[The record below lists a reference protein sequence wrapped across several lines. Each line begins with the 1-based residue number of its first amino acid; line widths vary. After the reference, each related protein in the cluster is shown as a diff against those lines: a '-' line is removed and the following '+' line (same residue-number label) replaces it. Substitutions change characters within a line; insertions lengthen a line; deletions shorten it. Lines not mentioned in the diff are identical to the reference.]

1 MGLELDLLITAFL
14 VFLSAFFAA
23 SEIALVSLSKARVH
37 AIWEMEKGKAA
48 AERLKYL
55 KEHQDSTLTAIIIG
69 TNFVNVAAAA
79 VATEVALQVFGDA
92 GVAIA
97 TGVMTFV
104 LLTFGDILPKI
115 IVVGMAERFMLLFS
129 GVLYCLRI
137 ALYPV
142 VWVLKGIS
150 VIARERLALASKYPK
165 ITESELLSLVD
176 LGAKEGTVSK
186 VERDFATNVFKF
198 GHKTAKE
205 VMVPRKKLFAMPEE
219 ATIRDLIDEMGR
231 LKKTHARIPVYS
243 GDLDNITGKVYI
255 KDLLDYVLRGD
266 TARPLKKMKRS
277 IKFVME
283 KKRIDDLFREL
294 QEKRQHIAIVRND
307 TGKVVGVVTTEDILE
322 EVVGELY
329 DELEMPP
336 PPK

>member
-1 MGLELDLLITAFL
+1 MGLELDIFITAVL

-37 AIWEMEKGKAA
+37 AIWEMEKSKSS
-48 AERLKYL
+48 ERLKFL
-55 KEHQDSTLTAIIIG
+55 KEHQDSALTAIIIG
-69 TNFVNVAAAA
+69 TNFVNVAAAS
-79 VATEVALQVFGDA
+79 VATQVSLQLFGDA

-115 IVVGMAERFMLLFS
+115 MVIGMAERFMLKFS
-129 GVLYCLRI
+129 WVLYHLRI
-137 ALYPV
+137 LLYPA

-150 VIARERLALASKYPK
+150 VLARERFALASKYPR
-165 ITESELLSLVD
+165 ITESELLALVD

-186 VERDFATNVFKF
+186 IERDFAANVFQF
-198 GHKTAKE
+198 GHKTARD
-205 VMVPRKKLFAMPEE
+205 VMVPRNKMFAMPEE
-219 ATIRDLIDEMGR
+219 ATIKDLIDEMGR
-231 LKKTHARIPVYS
+231 LKKTHARIPIYQ

-294 QEKRQHIAIVRND
+294 QEKRQHIAIVRSE
-307 TGKVVGVVTTEDILE
+307 TGKVLGVVTTEDIIE